1 MHCNLL
7 DLVQSSNVKM
17 ASKHSS
23 EEKQDVATEHRYMEE
38 KPVFDQKSVAKET
51 AREAAERG
59 RLATDM

>member
-1 MHCNLL
+1 
-7 DLVQSSNVKM
+7 M
-17 ASKHSS
+17 ASNHNSK
-23 EEKQDVATEHRYMEE
+23 EKQDVAMEHHYVEE

>member
-1 MHCNLL
+1 
-7 DLVQSSNVKM
+7 M